1 LKNNLKKVDKKFD
14 LLEGLILSLIL
25 FNNLKSLKMTKQEI
39 KEAINNGLTV
49 YWQNLA
55 YEVIIKGDDLY
66 TFCTFNR
73 SVQYLEQF
81 NEEDF
86 FTT

>member
-1 LKNNLKKVDKKFD
+1 
-14 LLEGLILSLIL
+14 
-25 FNNLKSLKMTKQEI
+25 MTRQEI
-39 KEAINNGLTV
+39 KEAINQGITV
-49 YWQNLA
+49 YWQSLI